1 MIPHLTEI
9 QASLAPSFLVLG
21 LALILP
27 WIVDRYV
34 TWQRTALYAITMA
47 LALRYVWWRATET
60 IAPFGF
66 TVECAA
72 SWSLFAFEM
81 GAMVATMSS
90 MVMQSRLKARTDEVE
105 QNLNWYGQAGKTPKI
120 AIMIATYNEE
130 KEVLERTIVGAQFLS
145 YTNKEIMVLDDGG
158 RSWLEEYC
166 DQRGV
171 RYIRRPDNA
180 GAKAGNINHALTL
193 LEAEGAPPDFVAVLD
208 ADFVPHRGFL
218 SRSLALFHDP
228 KVGLVQTPQ
237 HFFNADPIQHNL
249 GLSRS
254 YPDEQRYFFDHIQ
267 PSRDAWG
274 IAFCCGTSSMARWTA
289 LQDIGGL
296 PTESITEDFMV
307 TLVLRNAGWNTVYLN
322 EALTEG
328 LAPEGLQE
336 YVSQRARWCIG
347 MMQIA
352 RSNVGPF
359 AANKLRLRDRWSV
372 IDSGLYWIT
381 TFPFRLAALVFPLLY
396 WFFNITVVNATVPD
410 VLRYFGTFY
419 VWTMLTMQILSKG
432 MLVPLVQ
439 DVTQLVGA
447 IPITRAAFSGLLR
460 PKGHKF
466 VVTAKG
472 GDRSKIVVQWYFM
485 MPFLILTVLTVI
497 GLLIGIVSDR
507 FAFNDAGGGKS
518 VVLFWTFYNL
528 GVLTLTLVACVE
540 LPRHEA
546 HVADNPEQA
555 TFISE
560 TGAMQT
566 LWISKLT
573 GDTAFVRGA
582 EFAIGARGQID
593 IADIGRINCYT
604 IANNKAQTRLQLEPT
619 ETQYESMIVKFYT
632 ADNVPGISRGRAMT
646 LIPDLADRLARVFFK

>member
-1 MIPHLTEI
+1 MIPQLTEI
-9 QASLAPSFLVLG
+9 QASLAPSLLVLG

-27 WIVDRYV
+27 WVVDRYV
-34 TWQRTALYAITMA
+34 TWQRTALYAVTMA

-60 IAPFGF
+60 IAPFGL
-66 TVECAA
+66 TIECAA

-81 GAMVATMSS
+81 GAMIATMSS
-90 MVMQSRLKARTDEVE
+90 MVMQSRLKSRTKEVE
-105 QNLNWYGQAGKTPKI
+105 ENLNWYENAGQDPKV
-120 AIMIATYNEE
+120 AIMIATYNED

-145 YTNKEIMVLDDGG
+145 YRNKEVMVLDDGQ
-158 RSWLEEYC
+158 RPWLEEYC
-166 DQRGV
+166 KQRGV
-171 RYIRRPDNA
+171 RYMRRNDNA
-180 GAKAGNINHALTL
+180 GAKAGNINHALDL

-289 LQDIGGL
+289 LRDIGGF
-296 PTESITEDFMV
+296 PTQSITEDFMV
-307 TLVLRNAGWNTVYLN
+307 TLVLQNAGWNTVYLN

-359 AANKLRLRDRWSV
+359 ATNNLRLRDRWSV
-372 IDSGLYWIT
+372 IDSGLYWMT
-381 TFPFRLAALVFPLLY
+381 TFPFRMAALVFPLLY

-432 MLVPLVQ
+432 MLVPFVQ

-447 IPITRAAFSGLLR
+447 IPITRAAISGLLR

-472 GDRSKIVVQWYFM
+472 GDRSKIVVQWHFM

-507 FAFNDAGGGKS
+507 FAFNDAGDGKS

-528 GVLTLTLVACVE
+528 GVLALTLVACVE
-540 LPRHEA
+540 LPRHES
-546 HVADNPEQA
+546 HVADKPEQA

-582 EFAIGARGQID
+582 EFAIGARGQIE
-593 IADIGRINCYT
+593 IADVGRVDCYT
-604 IANNKAQTRLQLEPT
+604 IANDTAKVRLQLAPT
-619 ETQYESMIVKFYT
+619 DAQYEAMIVKFYT
-632 ADNVPGISRGRAMT
+632 DNHVPGISAGRAMT
-646 LIPDLADRLARVFFK
+646 LIPDLADRMARVFFK

>member
-1 MIPHLTEI
+1 MTPHLSDI
-9 QASLAPSFLVLG
+9 QASLVPTLLVLG

-27 WIVDRYV
+27 RIVDRTV
-34 TWQRTALYAITMA
+34 TWQRTALYAVTMA

-60 IAPFGF
+60 IAPFGL
-66 TVECAA
+66 TVDCLA
-72 SWSLFAFEM
+72 SWSLFALEM
-81 GAMVATMSS
+81 GAMIATMSS
-90 MVMQSRLKARTDEVE
+90 MVMQSRLKQRSDEVE
-105 QNLNWYGQAGKTPKI
+105 ANLNWYGDLSQDPKV

-130 KEVLERTIVGAQFLS
+130 MEVLERTIVGAQFLS
-145 YTNKEIMVLDDGG
+145 YRNKEVMILDDGK
-158 RSWLEEYC
+158 RDWLKDYC
-166 DQRGV
+166 HERGV
-171 RYIRRPDNA
+171 RYICRPDNA
-180 GAKAGNINHALTL
+180 GAKAGNINHALDL
-193 LEAEGAPPDFVAVLD
+193 LEAEGTPPDFVAVLD

-274 IAFCCGTSSMARWTA
+274 IAFCCGTSSMARWSA
-289 LQDIGGL
+289 LREIGGF
-296 PTESITEDFMV
+296 PTQSITEDFML
-307 TLVLRNAGWNTVYLN
+307 TLVLQNAGWDTVYLN

-352 RSNVGPF
+352 RSHVGPF
-359 AANKLRLRDRWSV
+359 RKNNLRLRDRWSV
-372 IDSGLYWIT
+372 LDSGLYWMT
-381 TFPFRLAALVFPLLY
+381 TFPFRIAALVFPLLY
-396 WFFNITVVNATVPD
+396 WFFNVTVVNATVPD

-419 VWTMLTMQILSKG
+419 VWTMLCMQMLSKG
-432 MLVPLVQ
+432 MLVPFVQ

-472 GDRSKIVVQWYFM
+472 GDRSKIVYQWHFM
-485 MPFLILTVLTVI
+485 RPFLILTVLTVI

-507 FAFNDAGGGKS
+507 FAFNDAGDGKS

-528 GVLTLTLVACVE
+528 GVLVLTMVACVE

-546 HVADNPEQA
+546 HVTDDPEQA
-555 TFISE
+555 TFTSD
-560 TGAMQT
+560 TGVMQS

-582 EFAIGARGQID
+582 KFAIGVRGQID
-593 IADIGRINCYT
+593 IPDIGPVNCYT
-604 IANNKAQTRLQLEPT
+604 IASDTVKTRLQLEPT
-619 ETQYESMIVKFYT
+619 DAQKEAMILKFYT
-632 ADNVPGISRGRAMT
+632 DDNVPGISASKAIA
-646 LIPDLADRLARVFFK
+646 LLPDVADRMARVFFR